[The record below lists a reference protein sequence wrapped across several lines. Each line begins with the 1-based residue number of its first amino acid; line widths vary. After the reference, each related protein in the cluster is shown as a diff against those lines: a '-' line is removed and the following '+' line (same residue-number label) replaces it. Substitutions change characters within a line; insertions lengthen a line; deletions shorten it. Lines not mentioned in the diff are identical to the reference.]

1 MPIADASPDA
11 KPEITPVSISY
22 QTPMGKMLVGRVE
35 DFLDESRWSTRLRGK
50 INLIFTSP
58 PFPLVRKKRYGNQSG
73 EKYLAWLE
81 SLAPRLAELLA
92 PDGSIV
98 VEVGNAWE
106 EGVPVMSTLPL
117 EALLSFKRAAN
128 LFLCQ
133 QVICHNP
140 ARLPSPA
147 QWVTIKRNRLK
158 DSYTHVWWMSRTP
171 WPNADNTRV
180 LTPYSAD
187 MKQLLKRKSYNAGR
201 RPSGHVVSAK
211 GFLTDHGGAI
221 SSNVV
226 DLDPEDP
233 KLPRSLMKFT
243 GTSWD
248 ANYRTYCAEHGLEA
262 HPARMQADLAAFFI
276 KFLTG
281 PNDLV
286 LDPFGGSNTTGA
298 VAEALNR
305 RWLSV
310 EANAGYAE
318 GSKGRFEQFR

>member
-1 MPIADASPDA
+1 
-11 KPEITPVSISY
+11 
-22 QTPMGKMLVGRVE
+22 MGKMLVGRVE